1 MNIYDTFYMLAAV
14 RELKPEHTFFKRR
27 YFPTNETLDVFG
39 TSKVLA
45 DYKGKSMKGAP
56 FVLPRVGSVS
66 IGREGF
72 STFEL
77 EPANISL
84 SMPLTLD
91 HLTKRGFGESLMSGL
106 TPEDR
111 AKQFLIGDLE
121 ELEARIART
130 EEWMAIQTMLD
141 NGCVMKHQTETEGV
155 YEDIPAKFY
164 DGESNPSLYTPAKA
178 WEHSTI
184 DENGN
189 IVPGNWY
196 KDICNMVKELTGRG
210 LPARDLLLASDV
222 GAWLMEDAWII
233 KMLDIRRAEMGRI
246 APTELTEYVT
256 EIGVFNFMGRN
267 LSMIVSDGSFV
278 DAEGNDVP
286 YMPAGSVIVTAPD
299 CGKGLYGAVT
309 QLESDGEFH
318 THAGTR
324 VPQHIFTIK
333 PPTKETQLTSR
344 PLLVPKRAN
353 PWMAAKSVFG

>member
-155 YEDIPAKFY
+155 YEDVPAKFY
-164 DGESNPSLYTPAKA
+164 DGENNPSMYTPAEA
-178 WEHSTI
+178 WKHSTV

-189 IVPGNWY
+189 VTPGNWY
-196 KDICNMVKELTGRG
+196 KDI
-210 LPARDLLLASDV
+210 
-222 GAWLMEDAWII
+222 
-233 KMLDIRRAEMGRI
+233 
-246 APTELTEYVT
+246 
-256 EIGVFNFMGRN
+256 
-267 LSMIVSDGSFV
+267 
-278 DAEGNDVP
+278 
-286 YMPAGSVIVTAPD
+286 
-299 CGKGLYGAVT
+299 
-309 QLESDGEFH
+309 
-318 THAGTR
+318 
-324 VPQHIFTIK
+324 
-333 PPTKETQLTSR
+333 
-344 PLLVPKRAN
+344 
-353 PWMAAKSVFG
+353 